1 MAERVRVSDLDF
13 IYISYTEPNKE
24 QNWAD
29 LKNKV
34 PWAKRVDGV
43 KGFDSAHK
51 AAADIAETD
60 FFISVDGDNI
70 IDEKFLLQ
78 TLDWSKTDKKAV
90 HRWRANNNINGL
102 VYGNGGLVGWDKETV
117 KEMKTHE
124 NAETEENQLDFCW
137 GVPHEN
143 LHNCYSKTVINA
155 SEQQAFVA
163 GYREGVK
170 MSTDKG
176 RPIPAE
182 DFQKVWPNNLR
193 ILSTW
198 CTVGADVEN
207 GKYAMLGAR
216 MGCFNTV
223 IESNNEHFKIRDL
236 DNMEL
241 YYKDQSP
248 TDIDTDLLM
257 YGNSLRQQLDMPI
270 AEYDEDESRFY
281 RFVMPPHINKGVQDR
296 EY

>member
-1 MAERVRVSDLDF
+1 MADRVRISDLDF
-13 IYISYTEPNKE
+13 VYISFKEPNKE
-24 QNWAD
+24 ENWAD

-51 AAADIAETD
+51 AAAEKAETD

-70 IDEKFLLQ
+70 LDERFLLE
-78 TLDWSKTDKKAV
+78 TLDWTKTNKKAV
-90 HRWRANNNINGL
+90 HRWRARNNVNGL
-102 VYGNGGLVGWDKETV
+102 VYGNGGLVGWSKETCLQ
-117 KEMKTHE
+117 MKTHE
-124 NAETEENQLDFCW
+124 NAETEENQIDFCW

-143 LHNCYSKTVINA
+143 LHNCYSTTIINSNA
-155 SEQQAFVA
+155 KQAFIA

-170 MSTDKG
+170 MSTEKG
-176 RPIPAE
+176 KPIPAGN
-182 DFQKVWPNNLR
+182 FKTIWKNNLR

-198 CTVGADVEN
+198 CSVGADVEN

-216 MGCFNTV
+216 MGCFYTV
-223 IESNNEHFKIRDL
+223 IEDNDIFKIRDL
-236 DNMEL
+236 DDMQKYFDETTIEN
-241 YYKDQSP
+241 
-248 TDIDTDLLM
+248 IDHELLM
-257 YGNSLRQQLDMPI
+257 FGNSLRQQIDIPI
-270 AEYDEDESRFY
+270 AEFNVTDSRFY